1 MGTRLGRPISP
12 QTPGWSLIRSMRSLR
27 EQTPA
32 HSDCGTHRSNR
43 ASQEHKR
50 HFVLHDGK
58 DRDREPKKENSR
70 PITPKGFA
78 KLADDRRLSSHRI
91 VVVRVSVTTDRSS
104 LSVSFRSMIHGVR
117 KAVRII
123 DFSIGFTN
131 INGLKCRYGAGSINI
146 D

>member
-1 MGTRLGRPISP
+1 MLLTLGQPALALEPAGAQALHSLQQRWAEINY
-12 QTPGWSLIRSMRSLR
+12 QTPEAKR
-27 EQTPA
+27 EA
-32 HSDCGTHRSNR
+32 
-43 ASQEHKR
+43 A
-50 HFVLHDGK
+50 
-58 DRDREPKKENSR
+58 
-70 PITPKGFA
+70 FA

-91 VVVRVSVTTDRSS
+91 VVVRVEVSPRDRSW
-104 LSVSFRSMIHGVR
+104 LSVSFSSMIHGVR